1 MHSYSFICN
10 NCGVLLSCFTQMI
23 PEYTKDYEDNNRQTM
38 LEKIL
43 FPVRN
48 INAKRLKERVENKTI
63 LITGASYGIGAALAS
78 ILAEY
83 AVTLLL
89 VARTEEKLAVLKKS
103 IADKACTVKIYVAD
117 LRDEKEISNLLELWK
132 NENIKVDIFINNA
145 GKSIYRKLWNS
156 LDRFHDTQRCAATNY
171 TGPVQLLLGILN
183 GLVQK
188 EAQII
193 NVSAINVLLPPA
205 VGWSAYQSSKIAF
218 DQWLRCSEA
227 ELKAENISVS
237 SIYLPLVRTRMSM
250 VNENKHGQPAMSKE
264 KAAKLIT
271 NFIVKRKRKYA
282 PWWLGVVRLSA
293 FIFPG
298 MLYRIQLR
306 QIKKAGR

>member
-1 MHSYSFICN
+1 
-10 NCGVLLSCFTQMI
+10 MI
-23 PEYTKDYEDNNRQTM
+23 PEYKKDYEDNNRQSM
-38 LEKIL
+38 LENIL

-48 INAKRLKERVENKTI
+48 INEKRLQERVENKTI
-63 LITGASYGIGAALAS
+63 LITGASYGIGAALIP

-83 AVTLLL
+83 TVTLLL
-89 VARTEEKLAVLKKS
+89 VARTEERLAALKKS
-103 IADKACTVKIYVAD
+103 IDDKACNVKIYAAD
-117 LRDEKEISNLLELWK
+117 LRDENEISNLLELWK
-132 NENIKVDIFINNA
+132 NENINVDIIINNA

-156 LDRFHDTQRCAATNY
+156 LDRFHDTQRCSATNY
-171 TGPVQLLLGILN
+171 IGPVQLILGVLN
-183 GLVQK
+183 GLLQK
-188 EAQII
+188 EAHII

-205 VGWSAYQSSKIAF
+205 VGWSAYQSSKVAF
-218 DQWLRCSEA
+218 DQWLKCSEA

-271 NFIVKRKRKYA
+271 NYIINRKRRYT
-282 PWWLGVVRLSA
+282 PWWVGVVRLSA

-298 MLYRIQLR
+298 TLYRIQLR

>member
-1 MHSYSFICN
+1 
-10 NCGVLLSCFTQMI
+10 MI
-23 PEYTKDYEDNNRQTM
+23 TEYKTDYEDDNRQSL

-48 INAKRLKERVENKTI
+48 INEKRLKERVSNKTI
-63 LITGASYGIGAALAS
+63 LITGASYGIGAALTS

-89 VARTEEKLAVLKKS
+89 VARTEERLAALKKS

-132 NENIKVDIFINNA
+132 NENIKVDILISNA

-171 TGPVQLLLGILN
+171 TGPVQLLLGLLN
-183 GLVQK
+183 GMLQK
-188 EAQII
+188 EVHII
-193 NVSAINVLLPPA
+193 NISAINVLLPPA
-205 VGWSAYQSSKIAF
+205 VGWSAYQSSKVAF
-218 DQWLRCSEA
+218 DQWLKCSEA

-237 SIYLPLVRTRMSM
+237 CIYLPLVRTRMSM
-250 VNENKHGQPAMSKE
+250 VNENKHKQPAMSKL

-271 NFIVKRKRKYA
+271 NYIIKRKRRYT
-282 PWWLGVVRLSA
+282 PWWLGVVRLFA

>member
-1 MHSYSFICN
+1 
-10 NCGVLLSCFTQMI
+10 MI
-23 PEYTKDYEDNNRQTM
+23 PEYKKDYEDNNRQSM
-38 LEKIL
+38 LENIL

-48 INAKRLKERVENKTI
+48 INEKRLQERVENKTI
-63 LITGASYGIGAALAS
+63 LITGASYGIGAAMVP
-78 ILAEY
+78 ILSEC

-89 VARTEEKLAVLKKS
+89 VARTEERLAALKKS
-103 IADKACTVKIYVAD
+103 IDDKACNVKIYAAD
-117 LRDEKEISNLLELWK
+117 LRDENEISNLLELWK
-132 NENIKVDIFINNA
+132 NENINVDIIINNA

-156 LDRFHDTQRCAATNY
+156 LDRFHDTQRCSATNY
-171 TGPVQLLLGILN
+171 IGPVQLILGVLN
-183 GLVQK
+183 GLLQK
-188 EAQII
+188 EAHII

-205 VGWSAYQSSKIAF
+205 VGWSAYQSSKVAF
-218 DQWLRCSEA
+218 DQWLKCSEA

-250 VNENKHGQPAMSKE
+250 VNKNKHSQPAMSKQ
-264 KAAKLIT
+264 KAARLIT
-271 NFIVKRKRKYA
+271 NYIVKRKRTYT
-282 PWWLGVVRLSA
+282 PWWFGVVRLFA

>member
-1 MHSYSFICN
+1 
-10 NCGVLLSCFTQMI
+10 MI
-23 PEYTKDYEDNNRQTM
+23 PEYKKDYEDNNRQSM
-38 LEKIL
+38 LENIL

-48 INAKRLKERVENKTI
+48 INEKRLQKRVENKTI
-63 LITGASYGIGAALAS
+63 LITGASYGIGAAMVP
-78 ILAEY
+78 ILSEC

-89 VARTEEKLAVLKKS
+89 VARTEERLAALKKS
-103 IADKACTVKIYVAD
+103 IDDKACNVKIYAAD
-117 LRDEKEISNLLELWK
+117 LRDENEISNLLELWK
-132 NENIKVDIFINNA
+132 NENINVDIIINNA

-156 LDRFHDTQRCAATNY
+156 LDRFHDTQRCSATNY
-171 TGPVQLLLGILN
+171 IGPVQLILGVLN
-183 GLVQK
+183 GLLQK
-188 EAQII
+188 EAHII

-205 VGWSAYQSSKIAF
+205 VGWSAYQSSKVAF
-218 DQWLRCSEA
+218 DQWLKCSEA

-250 VNENKHGQPAMSKE
+250 VNKNKHSQPAMSKQ
-264 KAAKLIT
+264 KAARLIT
-271 NFIVKRKRKYA
+271 NYIVKRKRTYT
-282 PWWLGVVRLSA
+282 PWWFGVVRLFA

>member
-1 MHSYSFICN
+1 
-10 NCGVLLSCFTQMI
+10 MI
-23 PEYTKDYEDNNRQTM
+23 PEYKKDYEDNNRQSM
-38 LEKIL
+38 LENIL

-48 INAKRLKERVENKTI
+48 INEKRLQERVENKTI
-63 LITGASYGIGAALAS
+63 LITGASYGIGAALVP

-83 AVTLLL
+83 TVTLLL
-89 VARTEEKLAVLKKS
+89 VARTEERLATLKKS
-103 IADKACTVKIYVAD
+103 IDDNACNVKIYAAD
-117 LRDEKEISNLLELWK
+117 LRDENEISNLLELWK
-132 NENIKVDIFINNA
+132 NENINVDIIINNA

-171 TGPVQLLLGILN
+171 TGPVQLILGVLN
-183 GLVQK
+183 GLLQK
-188 EAQII
+188 EAHII

-205 VGWSAYQSSKIAF
+205 VGWSAYQSSKVAF
-218 DQWLRCSEA
+218 DQWLKCSEA

-271 NFIVKRKRKYA
+271 NYIINRKRRYT
-282 PWWLGVVRLSA
+282 PWWFGVVRLSA

-298 MLYRIQLR
+298 TLYRIQLR
-306 QIKKAGR
+306 QIKKADK

>member
-1 MHSYSFICN
+1 
-10 NCGVLLSCFTQMI
+10 MI
-23 PEYTKDYEDNNRQTM
+23 PEYKKDYEDNNRQSM
-38 LEKIL
+38 LENIL

-48 INAKRLKERVENKTI
+48 INEKRLQERVENKTI
-63 LITGASYGIGAALAS
+63 LITGASYGIGAALVP

-83 AVTLLL
+83 TVTLLL
-89 VARTEEKLAVLKKS
+89 VARTEERLATLKKS
-103 IADKACTVKIYVAD
+103 IDDNACNVKIYAAD
-117 LRDEKEISNLLELWK
+117 LRDENEISNLLELWK
-132 NENIKVDIFINNA
+132 NENINVDIIINNA

-156 LDRFHDTQRCAATNY
+156 LDRFHDTQRCSATNY
-171 TGPVQLLLGILN
+171 IGPVQLILGVLN
-183 GLVQK
+183 GLLQK
-188 EAQII
+188 EAHII

-205 VGWSAYQSSKIAF
+205 VGWSAYQSSKVAF
-218 DQWLRCSEA
+218 DQWLRCCEA

-250 VNENKHGQPAMSKE
+250 VNKNKHSQPAMSKQ
-264 KAAKLIT
+264 KAARLIT
-271 NFIVKRKRKYA
+271 NYIVKRKRTYT
-282 PWWLGVVRLSA
+282 PWWFGVVRLFA

>member
-1 MHSYSFICN
+1 
-10 NCGVLLSCFTQMI
+10 MI
-23 PEYTKDYEDNNRQTM
+23 PEYKKDYEDNNRQSM
-38 LEKIL
+38 LENIL

-48 INAKRLKERVENKTI
+48 INEKRLQERVENKTI
-63 LITGASYGIGAALAS
+63 LITGASYGIGAAMVP
-78 ILAEY
+78 ILAEC

-89 VARTEEKLAVLKKS
+89 VARTEERLAALKKS
-103 IADKACTVKIYVAD
+103 IDDKACNVKIYAAD
-117 LRDEKEISNLLELWK
+117 LRDENEISNLLELWK
-132 NENIKVDIFINNA
+132 NENINVDIIINNA

-156 LDRFHDTQRCAATNY
+156 LDRFHDTQRCSATNY
-171 TGPVQLLLGILN
+171 IGPVQLILGVLN
-183 GLVQK
+183 GLLQK
-188 EAQII
+188 EAHII

-205 VGWSAYQSSKIAF
+205 VGWSAYQSSKVAF

-250 VNENKHGQPAMSKE
+250 VNKNKHSQPAMSKQ
-264 KAAKLIT
+264 KAARLIT
-271 NFIVKRKRKYA
+271 NYIVKRKRTYT
-282 PWWLGVVRLSA
+282 PWWFGVVRLFA

>member
-1 MHSYSFICN
+1 
-10 NCGVLLSCFTQMI
+10 MI
-23 PEYTKDYEDNNRQTM
+23 PEYKKDYEDNNRQSM
-38 LEKIL
+38 LENIL

-48 INAKRLKERVENKTI
+48 INEKRLQKRVENKTI
-63 LITGASYGIGAALAS
+63 LITGASYGIGAAMVP
-78 ILAEY
+78 ILAEC

-89 VARTEEKLAVLKKS
+89 VARTEERLAALKKS
-103 IADKACTVKIYVAD
+103 IDDKACNVKIYAAD
-117 LRDEKEISNLLELWK
+117 LRDENEISNLLELWK
-132 NENIKVDIFINNA
+132 NENINVDIIINNA

-156 LDRFHDTQRCAATNY
+156 LDRFHDTQRCSATNY
-171 TGPVQLLLGILN
+171 IGPVQLILGVLN
-183 GLVQK
+183 GLLQK
-188 EAQII
+188 EAHII

-205 VGWSAYQSSKIAF
+205 VGWSAYQSSKVAF
-218 DQWLRCSEA
+218 DQWLRCCEA

-250 VNENKHGQPAMSKE
+250 VNKNKHSQPAMSKQ
-264 KAAKLIT
+264 KAARLIT
-271 NFIVKRKRKYA
+271 NYIVKRKRTYT
-282 PWWLGVVRLSA
+282 PWWFGVVRLFA

>member
-1 MHSYSFICN
+1 
-10 NCGVLLSCFTQMI
+10 MI
-23 PEYTKDYEDNNRQTM
+23 PEYKKDYEDNNRQSM
-38 LEKIL
+38 LENIL

-48 INAKRLKERVENKTI
+48 INEKRLQKRVENKTI
-63 LITGASYGIGAALAS
+63 LITGASYGIGAAMVP
-78 ILAEY
+78 ILSEC

-89 VARTEEKLAVLKKS
+89 VARTEERLAALKKS
-103 IADKACTVKIYVAD
+103 IDDKACNVKIYAAD
-117 LRDEKEISNLLELWK
+117 LRDENEISNLLELWK
-132 NENIKVDIFINNA
+132 NENINVDIIINNA

-156 LDRFHDTQRCAATNY
+156 LDRFHDTQRCSATNY
-171 TGPVQLLLGILN
+171 IGPVQLILGVLN
-183 GLVQK
+183 GLLQK
-188 EAQII
+188 EAHII

-205 VGWSAYQSSKIAF
+205 VGWSAYQSSKVAF
-218 DQWLRCSEA
+218 DQWLRCCEA

-250 VNENKHGQPAMSKE
+250 VNKNKHSQPAMSKQ
-264 KAAKLIT
+264 KAARLIT
-271 NFIVKRKRKYA
+271 NYIVKRKRTYT
-282 PWWLGVVRLSA
+282 PWWFGVVRLFA

>member
-1 MHSYSFICN
+1 
-10 NCGVLLSCFTQMI
+10 MI
-23 PEYTKDYEDNNRQTM
+23 PEYKKDYEDNNRQSM
-38 LEKIL
+38 LENIL

-48 INAKRLKERVENKTI
+48 INEKRLQKRVENKTI
-63 LITGASYGIGAALAS
+63 LITGASYGIGAAMVP
-78 ILAEY
+78 ILAEC

-89 VARTEEKLAVLKKS
+89 VARTEERLAALKKS
-103 IADKACTVKIYVAD
+103 IDDKACNVKIYAAD
-117 LRDEKEISNLLELWK
+117 LRDENEISNLLELWK
-132 NENIKVDIFINNA
+132 NENINVDIIINNA

-156 LDRFHDTQRCAATNY
+156 LDRFHDTQRCSATNY
-171 TGPVQLLLGILN
+171 IGPVQLILGVLN
-183 GLVQK
+183 GLLQK
-188 EAQII
+188 EAHII

-205 VGWSAYQSSKIAF
+205 VGWSAYQSSKVAF

-250 VNENKHGQPAMSKE
+250 VNKNKHSQPAMSKQ
-264 KAAKLIT
+264 KAARLIT
-271 NFIVKRKRKYA
+271 NYIVKRKRTYT
-282 PWWLGVVRLSA
+282 PWWFGVVRLFA

>member
-1 MHSYSFICN
+1 
-10 NCGVLLSCFTQMI
+10 MI
-23 PEYTKDYEDNNRQTM
+23 PEYKKDYEDNNRQSM
-38 LEKIL
+38 LENIL

-48 INAKRLKERVENKTI
+48 INEKRLQKRVENKTI
-63 LITGASYGIGAALAS
+63 LITGASYGIGAAMVP
-78 ILAEY
+78 ILSEC

-89 VARTEEKLAVLKKS
+89 VARTEERLAALKKS
-103 IADKACTVKIYVAD
+103 IDDKACNVKIYAAD
-117 LRDEKEISNLLELWK
+117 LRDENEISNLLELWK
-132 NENIKVDIFINNA
+132 NENINVDIIINNA

-171 TGPVQLLLGILN
+171 TGPVQLILGVLN
-183 GLVQK
+183 GLLQK
-188 EAQII
+188 EAHII

-205 VGWSAYQSSKIAF
+205 VGWSAYQSSKVAF
-218 DQWLRCSEA
+218 DQWLRCCEA

-250 VNENKHGQPAMSKE
+250 VNKNKHSQPAMSKQ
-264 KAAKLIT
+264 KAARLIT
-271 NFIVKRKRKYA
+271 NYIVKRKRTYT
-282 PWWLGVVRLSA
+282 PWWFGVVRLFA

>member
-1 MHSYSFICN
+1 
-10 NCGVLLSCFTQMI
+10 MI
-23 PEYTKDYEDNNRQTM
+23 PEYKKDYEDNNRQSM
-38 LEKIL
+38 LENIL

-48 INAKRLKERVENKTI
+48 INEKRLQERVENKTI
-63 LITGASYGIGAALAS
+63 LITGASYGIGAALVP

-83 AVTLLL
+83 TVTLLL
-89 VARTEEKLAVLKKS
+89 VARTEERLATLKKS
-103 IADKACTVKIYVAD
+103 IDDNACNVKIYAAD
-117 LRDEKEISNLLELWK
+117 LRDENEISNLLELWK
-132 NENIKVDIFINNA
+132 NENINVDIIINNA

-156 LDRFHDTQRCAATNY
+156 LDRFHDTQRCSATNY
-171 TGPVQLLLGILN
+171 IGPVQLILGVLN
-183 GLVQK
+183 GLLQK
-188 EAQII
+188 EAHII

-205 VGWSAYQSSKIAF
+205 VGWSAYQSSKVAF

-250 VNENKHGQPAMSKE
+250 VNKNKHSQPAMSKQ
-264 KAAKLIT
+264 KAARLIT
-271 NFIVKRKRKYA
+271 NYIVKRKRTYT
-282 PWWLGVVRLSA
+282 PWWFGVVRLFA

>member
-1 MHSYSFICN
+1 
-10 NCGVLLSCFTQMI
+10 MI
-23 PEYTKDYEDNNRQTM
+23 PEYKKDYEDNNRQSM
-38 LEKIL
+38 LENIL

-48 INAKRLKERVENKTI
+48 INEKRLQERVENKTI
-63 LITGASYGIGAALAS
+63 LITGASYGIGAAMVP
-78 ILAEY
+78 ILAEC

-89 VARTEEKLAVLKKS
+89 VARTEERLAALKKS
-103 IADKACTVKIYVAD
+103 IDDKACNVKIYAAD
-117 LRDEKEISNLLELWK
+117 LRDENEISNLLELWK
-132 NENIKVDIFINNA
+132 NENINVDIIINNA

-156 LDRFHDTQRCAATNY
+156 LDRFHDTQRCSATNY
-171 TGPVQLLLGILN
+171 IGPVQLILGVLN
-183 GLVQK
+183 GLLQK
-188 EAQII
+188 EAHII

-205 VGWSAYQSSKIAF
+205 VGWSAYQSSKVAF

-250 VNENKHGQPAMSKE
+250 VNKNKHSQPAMSKQ
-264 KAAKLIT
+264 KAARLIT
-271 NFIVKRKRKYA
+271 NYIVKRKRTYT
-282 PWWLGVVRLSA
+282 PWWFGVVRLFA

-306 QIKKAGR
+306 QIKKADK

>member
-1 MHSYSFICN
+1 MI
-10 NCGVLLSCFTQMI
+10 TQ
-23 PEYTKDYEDNNRQTM
+23 YKTDYEDDNRQSL

-43 FPVRN
+43 FPVKK
-48 INAKRLKERVENKTI
+48 INKKRLKESVENKTI
-63 LITGASYGIGAALAS
+63 LITGASYGIGATLTS

-89 VARTEEKLAVLKKS
+89 VARTEERLVALKES
-103 IADKACTVKIYVAD
+103 IADKVCNVKIYVAD
-117 LRDEKEISNLLELWK
+117 LRYEKEISNLLEQWK
-132 NENIKVDIFINNA
+132 NENIKVDVFISNA

-156 LDRFHDTQRCAATNY
+156 LDRFHDTQRSVATNY

-188 EAQII
+188 EAHII

-250 VNENKHGQPAMSKE
+250 VNENKHRQPAMSKQ

-271 NFIVKRKRKYA
+271 NYIIQRKRTYT
-282 PWWLGVVRLSA
+282 PWWLGVVKLSA

-298 MLYRIQLR
+298 MLYRIQVK